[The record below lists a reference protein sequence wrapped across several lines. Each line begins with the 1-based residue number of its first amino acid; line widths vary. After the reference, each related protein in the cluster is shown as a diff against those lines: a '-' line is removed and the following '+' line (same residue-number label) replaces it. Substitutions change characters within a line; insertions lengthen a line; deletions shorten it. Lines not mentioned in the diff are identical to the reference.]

1 MSKPKLIVLHGALG
15 SAKQLQPLCNKLEAT
30 FDIYTFD
37 FSGHGGR
44 VFDTEFTIN
53 QFASELKGFIS
64 ENNLQGTDV
73 FGYSMGGYVALK
85 LVETESNLL
94 GKIHTLG
101 TKFAWSPETA
111 AKEVKML
118 NPEKIEE
125 KVPAF
130 AKALADRHAP
140 NDWREVL
147 NKTKDMMLGLG
158 EQPALTT
165 QDINTI
171 TNSVII
177 GIGSDDHM
185 VSIEESQHVAQQ
197 LPNGKLK
204 IFEGF
209 KHPIEQ
215 VDYNVLSEELINYFK
230 STH

>member
-15 SAKQLQPLCNKLEAT
+15 SAKQLKPLCNKLEAT
-30 FDIYTFD
+30 FDMYTLD

-44 VFDTEFTIN
+44 AFDTQFTIH
-53 QFASELKGFIS
+53 QFASELRHFIS
-64 ENNLQGTDV
+64 ENNLQGVDI
-73 FGYSMGGYVALK
+73 FGFSMGGYVALK
-85 LVETESNLL
+85 LAETEGKLL

-111 AKEVKML
+111 AKEVQML
-118 NPEKIEE
+118 NPDKIEE

-140 NDWREVL
+140 NDWKEVL
-147 NKTKDMMLGLG
+147 NKTKEMMLGLG
-158 EQPALTT
+158 EQPALNA
-165 QDINTI
+165 QGFNTI

-185 VSIEESQHVAQQ
+185 VSIEESQHVANQ
-197 LPNGKLK
+197 LTNGKLK
-204 IFEGF
+204 VFEGF

-215 VDYNVLSEELINYFK
+215 VDHSELSEGLINYFK
-230 STH
+230 